1 MNIAGLRSKF
11 ISETGRVDLTQEQAD
26 EYINN
31 GVRLLDEATHF
42 AKTEARQFIS
52 VSAGD
57 RKATF
62 SSDCRSIGAVWVIDK
77 VAGRTKLIRADYDK
91 LMEYFGD
98 VADVES
104 GDPEYY
110 AALVIRP
117 YPDTFNPA
125 IPPFDE
131 YSDYIDTEADYHN
144 IRGIT
149 FLPPTDEDRLIEIRG
164 KFYSSTLDDTVTEN
178 WWSIYH
184 ERAVLDAA
192 KYVLESIYR
201 NRSGMADF
209 SAAMS
214 PVLRA
219 IDYDIAEDES
229 AEITEMEG

>member
-1 MNIAGLRSKF
+1 MNIAGLRAAF
-11 ISETGRVDLTQEQAD
+11 VGETGRVDLSVD
-26 EYINN
+26 KVDKFINN
-31 GVRLLDEATHF
+31 GIRLLDEATHF

-77 VAGRTKLIRADYDK
+77 IAGRTKLVRADYDK
-91 LMEYFGD
+91 LLEYFGD
-98 VADVES
+98 VADVDP

-110 AALVIRP
+110 AALVLRA

-125 IPPFDE
+125 ISPFDE
-131 YSDYIDTEADYHN
+131 YSDYIDTEADYHD

-192 KYVLESIYR
+192 KYVLETTYR
-201 NRSGMADF
+201 NTSGMADF
-209 SAAMS
+209 SNALA